1 MGVIVVSY
9 QANNGINQT
18 YCGVNMMDILNT
30 TTGEVVTIKLIDPA
44 TGVNMVAD
52 YSQIQDDQGVVYND
66 ETEQYEA
73 DNNTIEW
80 WQNSLSQYQEMEQSV
95 YDIKKYGTSEQRK
108 VLEEILED
116 NRYQEWNDRAGYILQ
131 EISEKIGNA

>member
-1 MGVIVVSY
+1 
-9 QANNGINQT
+9 
-18 YCGVNMMDILNT
+18 MMDILNI

-73 DNNTIEW
+73 DNDTIEW

-95 YDIKKYGTSEQRK
+95 YDIKKYGTSEQWD

-131 EISEKIGNA
+131 ETSEKIGNA